1 MLQVIDD
8 PPTVCRR
15 CLHRVR
21 RQIGTAMAEESFNAS
36 VYLVDRQVAAG
47 RGDHLAVAGPAG
59 SLTYAE
65 LADQV
70 AALAAGLLGL
80 GIRPEERVLLVMSDR
95 PEIVREDLGLMAAG
109 TPGKST

>member
-21 RQIGTAMAEESFNAS
+21 RQIGAAMAEESFNAS

-59 SLTYAE
+59 WLTCAD
-65 LADQV
+65 LAGPV
-70 AALAAGLLGL
+70 AARAPGRRGL
-80 GIRPEERVLLVMSDR
+80 GIRPRER
-95 PEIVREDLGLMAAG
+95 GLTRLPSPPG
-109 TPGKST
+109 TSV

>member
-1 MLQVIDD
+1 
-8 PPTVCRR
+8 
-15 CLHRVR
+15 
-21 RQIGTAMAEESFNAS
+21 MAEESFNAS

-65 LADQV
+65 LADPV

-80 GIRPEERVLLVMSDR
+80 GIRPEERVLLVMSAPPR
-95 PEIVREDLGLMAAG
+95 PCTSSSRTPLVRCSAA
-109 TPGKST
+109 TTA